1 MRRSTLI
8 LLIGTVFATV
18 FLIFTIIIFTK
29 PISSKETR
37 KHQTEKPLIK
47 ENEVTE
53 NTKNMKHNI
62 H

>member
-8 LLIGTVFATV
+8 LLIGTVFTTV
-18 FLIFTIIIFTK
+18 FLIFTIIIFIK

-47 ENEVTE
+47 ENKVTE
-53 NTKNMKHNI
+53 DTENMKHNI